1 MKEGK
6 HKQGHAKDPI
16 YVKFK
21 EFRDAHLVKAAWK
34 NRDMVT
40 AKIRGVITTGVVI
53 KRVMGASRML
63 SSLSLP
69 WCGG

>member
-1 MKEGK
+1 MKEGR

-21 EFRDAHLVKAAWK
+21 SRQGGTLEFRDAHLVKATRK

-40 AKIRGVITTGVVI
+40 PKIRGVITTGVVI
-53 KRVMGASRML
+53 KRVMGL
-63 SSLSLP
+63 LG
-69 WCGG
+69 C

>member
-1 MKEGK
+1 MKEGR

-21 EFRDAHLVKAAWK
+21 SRQGGTLEFRDAHLVKATRK

-40 AKIRGVITTGVVI
+40 PKIRGVIASGAVI
-53 KRVMGASRML
+53 KRVMGASR
-63 SSLSLP
+63 
-69 WCGG
+69 C